1 MISLT
6 ALKTCLTFVLVSL
19 ASACAPS
26 VRGAPSS
33 TDPSGDDTVDQSP
46 PVATDP
52 DPASDFPG
60 DFDDAA
66 SPTPDPD
73 EAQDALDQADAMG
86 DDAGEADIPADGLE
100 AAVADAVQGPP
111 FDVGEGGICPGGVGP
126 GDLMVTELMI
136 ASMAG
141 TGDHGEWLE
150 VTSTRECALD
160 LLGLH
165 GEVPSG
171 SKVRVVDIDDDLWLP
186 AFGTFVIAD
195 SIDPA
200 LTHYLPGTVIAWAG
214 QPGDVLRNEGATIT
228 FLVGGQVVASTTYPS
243 LKLTDGSSLAFPAD
257 CPPTSVT
264 DWTAWQFS
272 TASWFPGFYGTPNAP
287 NTDVHCTQ

>member
-1 MISLT
+1 MISPT
-6 ALKTCLTFVLVSL
+6 ALETCLPFVLVSL
-19 ASACAPS
+19 AAACAPS

-46 PVATDP
+46 SIATDP

-60 DFDDAA
+60 DLGDDA
-66 SPTPDPD
+66 SPTPETD
-73 EAQDALDQADAMG
+73 EARDALDQSDANG
-86 DDAGEADIPADGLE
+86 DDAVEADSPADGLE
-100 AAVADAVQGPP
+100 ADVDAVPGPP
-111 FDVGEGGICPGGVGP
+111 FDVGEGGICPSGVGP
-126 GDLMVTELMI
+126 GDLVVTEMMI
-136 ASMAG
+136 ASVAG
-141 TGDHGEWLE
+141 TGDHGEWIE
-150 VTSTRECALD
+150 VTSTRECALN

-186 AFGTFVIAD
+186 ACGTFVIAD

-200 LTHYLPGTVIAWAG
+200 FTHYLPGTVIAWAG
-214 QPGDVLRNEGATIT
+214 QPGDVLRNQGATIT

-243 LKLTDGSSLAFPAD
+243 LKLTEGSSLAFPAD

-272 TASWFPGFYGTPNAP
+272 TESWFPGFNGTPNAP